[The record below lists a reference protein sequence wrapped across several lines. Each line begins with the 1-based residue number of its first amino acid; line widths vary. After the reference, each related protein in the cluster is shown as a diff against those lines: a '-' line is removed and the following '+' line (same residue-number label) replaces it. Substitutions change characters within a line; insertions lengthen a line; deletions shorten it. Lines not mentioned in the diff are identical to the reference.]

1 MDERIAGDW
10 DEAILLARSLNDN
23 AEVRLSKTIAPA
35 LPPELS
41 VRSSNF
47 LWSVHKGAVAV
58 YREDE
63 RGRHLQI
70 REYSHATPTPGSS
83 RRTATT
89 PGTTR

>member
-10 DEAILLARSLNDN
+10 DEAILLARSLDDD
-23 AEVRLSKTIAPA
+23 AEVRLSKTVAPA

-47 LWSVHKGAVAV
+47 PWSIHKGAVAV

-63 RGRHLQI
+63 RGRPCGW
-70 REYSHATPTPGSS
+70 TTGSS
-83 RRTATT
+83 RTGPRARA
-89 PGTTR
+89 GASARRSSRA